1 MAVLRPDPPTIRAS
15 IGAVIGASRAL
26 ARNIPDGAIT
36 WLGALGLAAALEI
49 WARTQPEAATDLG
62 LRWGYAHLA
71 LGMLFATLVVR
82 SLTDARVLPR
92 SLRRRL
98 TILSALLCA
107 ACAAYTLPGLEIA
120 KIDLPAEASLAI
132 GLIVLF
138 GLLPTATAAHV
149 RQSAPRRIAQ
159 NLAVLVALFTT
170 MLALILLGNVSGLSG
185 AGLVCASLISFSQLV
200 WPSGNAAR
208 QRRKNLS
215 GWVGNAIY
223 ANREENPKSTR
234 TQTDHPTEAE
244 ATRPEASTVES
255 QPEPQVVK
263 RMRFQAPNFTPIID
277 YELDPDDGPPSKE
290 TEETQRAYQ
299 RPQGTLEASIISS
312 LELLDRLEQYA
323 GDADKLSVLYRR
335 SEGER
340 VLRCSLAV
348 NFDPLED
355 GWTALEVAN
364 KILEIVR
371 EFTPRGLKL
380 IRLEIRIYQERFR
393 QGEQRRFERTFNF
406 DLTNLEPPPLESPDQ
421 L

>member
-1 MAVLRPDPPTIRAS
+1 
-15 IGAVIGASRAL
+15 
-26 ARNIPDGAIT
+26 
-36 WLGALGLAAALEI
+36 
-49 WARTQPEAATDLG
+49 
-62 LRWGYAHLA
+62 
-71 LGMLFATLVVR
+71 MLFATLIVR
-82 SLTDARVLPR
+82 SLVHARMLPR
-92 SLRRRL
+92 SLQRRL
-98 TILSALLCA
+98 TVLSALLCA
-107 ACAAYTLPGLEIA
+107 ACAARTLPGLEIA
-120 KIDLPAEASLAI
+120 KIDLPAEASLAL
-132 GLIVLF
+132 GLIALG
-138 GLLPTATAAHV
+138 GLLPNATAAYA
-149 RQSAPRRIAQ
+149 RRANRTEPWRIAQ
-159 NLAVLVALFTT
+159 NLGTLMFLFTAT
-170 MLALILLGNVSGLSG
+170 QALIVLGNVSGLRG
-185 AGLVCASLISFSQLV
+185 VGLLSASLIAFSQLV

-208 QRRKNLS
+208 QRRKKLS

-234 TQTDHPTEAE
+234 APSDHPTPTEAE

-312 LELLDRLEQYA
+312 LELLDRLERYA

-393 QGEQRRFERTFNF
+393 QGEPRRYERTFNF
-406 DLTNLEPPPLESPDQ
+406 DLTKLEPPPLESPDQ